1 MCPTHDIDV
10 TIPSRPNELTLAL
23 PPAVVEA
30 IARRAAAIV
39 ADSLSSRQQPFLR
52 VDQAAEHLACKPQRI
67 YDLVSQGRLD
77 CHRDGRRLLFRR
89 SDLDAY
95 LARTASRG

>member
-1 MCPTHDIDV
+1 MHRRRDDDPTF
-10 TIPSRPNELTLAL
+10 PLRAAELTLAL
-23 PPAVVEA
+23 PPSVVDE

-39 ADSLSSRQQPFLR
+39 TEALSAKPEPFIG

-67 YDLVSQGRLD
+67 YDLVSQRRLD
-77 CHRDGRRLLFRR
+77 SHRDGRRLLFRR

-95 LARTASRG
+95 LARTASHA